1 MDDHAAPPEDG
12 IAPPLL
18 PLWKNPDYILLW
30 CGQLIS
36 SIGTS
41 TSQLAYS
48 LLVLLLTNS
57 PAQAGLVSAFSLVPY
72 FVFGLPIGALVDR
85 WNRKMTMIVCDVG
98 RGLCMGSITLALVL
112 GWLTVV
118 QLYIVALV
126 DGVFFV
132 FFNVAQVASLPRIM
146 PEEQLP
152 VAVAQND
159 GIDKIAPVI
168 GSFLG
173 GSLFAVLRML
183 PFLLDMLSYMVSAVT
198 LFFIK
203 ASFQEERLP
212 STWKLYQQIAEGLIW
227 FWRQP
232 LLRFMAFFDSAAIAT
247 VSGVTPLVVILIAQR
262 HGASPAVIGLILACG
277 GLGGSLGVLCTRFF
291 LERFNYSQIIIGC
304 GWVWLLL
311 WLGYL
316 LLPNALILGGIVLGL
331 YFTVP
336 WYSAYQMGNRIRMT
350 PDYLQGRVNSIHRL
364 TNFACKALGST
375 IIGMLIQWIG
385 LEPALLIFAGWFTF
399 MALAATVNKQV
410 RSVHYEIAK

>member
-118 QLYIVALV
+118 QLYIVALG

-152 VAVAQND
+152 VAGAQND

-198 LFFIK
+198 LFFHQSLVSRRAPPQYMETVPTDCRRTHLVLEAAVIALHGFLRLCRYCHGK
-203 ASFQEERLP
+203 RCHAASRDSYCAASRSLSSRHWPDSGLWWSWRKPGRSLDEFFLGAFQLQPDNYRMWLGLATAVARL
-212 STWKLYQQIAEGLIW
+212 L
-227 FWRQP
+227 
-232 LLRFMAFFDSAAIAT
+232 AIAQCPHT
-247 VSGVTPLVVILIAQR
+247 RRNCV
-262 HGASPAVIGLILACG
+262 
-277 GLGGSLGVLCTRFF
+277 GSLFHCSLV
-291 LERFNYSQIIIGC
+291 
-304 GWVWLLL
+304 
-311 WLGYL
+311 
-316 LLPNALILGGIVLGL
+316 
-331 YFTVP
+331 
-336 WYSAYQMGNRIRMT
+336 
-350 PDYLQGRVNSIHRL
+350 
-364 TNFACKALGST
+364 
-375 IIGMLIQWIG
+375 
-385 LEPALLIFAGWFTF
+385 
-399 MALAATVNKQV
+399 
-410 RSVHYEIAK
+410 